1 MAEFSTKNQLRGKDG
16 KWVFMGGSVKWF
28 DPTTNTYMTG
38 KIVKIE
44 GSKVTIEREDGTLT
58 EVNQENI
65 STIVSKASLSPED
78 EEANEEPDES
88 PLNDPEEVKQAPIGQ
103 EISVTLNGVK
113 TYFKKT
119 GTDTWQYTEG
129 GEDSPNLND
138 ADFKFVIEN
147 GNVKKKSTKPVT
159 AAVAPESDTVF
170 GIVTQDE
177 EETQTSTVTALVKDD
192 PDGTFYRKEGEWVLV
207 DDEAPE
213 IAGNWVEVIG
223 DAVPIYDEFEGS
235 AELTFERFSAVIVD

>member
-1 MAEFSTKNQLRGKDG
+1 MAEFNSKNQLRGKDG

-28 DPTTNTYMTG
+28 DPITNTYMTG

-44 GSKVTIEREDGTLT
+44 GDKVTIEREDGTLT
-58 EVNQENI
+58 EVNQDNI
-65 STIVSKASLSPED
+65 STIAAKASLTPED
-78 EEANEEPDES
+78 EKENEEPDES
-88 PLNDPEEVKQAPIGQ
+88 PLNDPEEIKEAPIGQ

-113 TYFKKT
+113 THFKKT

-129 GEDSPNLND
+129 AEDSPELND

-170 GIVTQDE
+170 GLVTDE
-177 EETQTSTVTALVKDD
+177 EGVEVIALVKDE
-192 PDGTFYRKEGEWVLV
+192 PEGTFFRAGGNWQEIDADSEL
-207 DDEAPE
+207 
-213 IAGNWVEVIG
+213 IAGNWIEVVGEATEIF
-223 DAVPIYDEFEGS
+223 DANES
-235 AELTFERFSAVIVD
+235 AEPTLVTVFDAVIVD